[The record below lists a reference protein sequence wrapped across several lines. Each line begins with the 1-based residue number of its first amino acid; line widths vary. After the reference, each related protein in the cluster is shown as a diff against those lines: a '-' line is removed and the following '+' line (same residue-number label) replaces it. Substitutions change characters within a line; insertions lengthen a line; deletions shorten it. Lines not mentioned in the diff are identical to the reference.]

1 MTKAVLETRAAF
13 VVRMMRFLFGSL
25 YGYLA
30 ELLHQLRNLERG
42 FAGTRAGRLVA
53 FLDLC
58 SGVGCEYLELGVDL
72 FYSLFHNLK
81 TVFFGFVIIAKI

>member
-1 MTKAVLETRAAF
+1 
-13 VVRMMRFLFGSL
+13 MMRFLFGSL

-30 ELLHQLRNLERG
+30 EFLHQLRNFERG
-42 FAGTRAGRLVA
+42 LAGTRAGRLVA

-72 FYSLFHNLK
+72 FY
-81 TVFFGFVIIAKI
+81 